1 MSFDVVAIRE
11 QFPILSRSVNGK
23 PLIYLDNAATT
34 QKPQCVIDAL
44 VDYYSNSNSNVHRG
58 AHFLADEATQH
69 FEQARDT
76 IQKFINA
83 PKREEVIW
91 TTGTTESI
99 NIVANG
105 LSSLLSSG
113 DEVIA
118 TGMDHHANLVTWQE
132 ACRKSGATLKIIPVT
147 DAGELDQ
154 DVFDSLLSEK
164 TKFVAFPHVSNALGT
179 INPVKSMT
187 AKAKR
192 FNAWVLV
199 DGAQGA
205 AHGWADVQEIGCDFY
220 VFSGHKV
227 YGPMGTGILW
237 GRSSLLENWPVWR
250 TGGEMIS
257 TVTLQESTWNVLPY
271 RFEAGT
277 PNVGS
282 AIAFGKA
289 VEWFTHLDH
298 KAVMEHE
305 MALLAYATKL
315 ANEFEGLTIIGNAQ
329 HKISVLSFVLDVGH
343 PADIGFLLD
352 KQGIAIRTGDHCAQP
367 LMARFNVPGTAR
379 VSFALYNTFDEIDA
393 LFTALKKVKVML
405 S

>member
-237 GRSSLLENWPVWR
+237 GRASLLENWPVWR

-257 TVTLQESTWNVLPY
+257 TVTLQKSTWNVLPY

-277 PNVGS
+277 PNVGA

-289 VEWFTHLDH
+289 VEWFADLDH
-298 KAVMEHE
+298 KAVIEHE

>member
-1 MSFDVVAIRE
+1 MSFDVDAIRE
-11 QFPILSRSVNGK
+11 QFPILKRIVNGK

-69 FEQARDT
+69 FEHARDT

-105 LSSLLSSG
+105 LSTLLSAD

-118 TGMDHHANLVTWQE
+118 TEMDHHANLVTWQE

-154 DVFDSLLSEK
+154 DAFDSLLSEK

-187 AKAKR
+187 AKAKH

-257 TVTLQESTWNVLPY
+257 TVTLQESTWNILPY

-277 PNVGS
+277 PNVGA
-282 AIAFGKA
+282 AIALGKA
-289 VEWFTHLDH
+289 VEWFTNLDH
-298 KAVMEHE
+298 KAVIKHE

-315 ANEFEGLTIIGNAQ
+315 ANEFEGLTIIGNAE

>member
-1 MSFDVVAIRE
+1 MSFDVDAIRE
-11 QFPILSRSVNGK
+11 QFPILKRIVNGK

-69 FEQARDT
+69 FEHARDT

-105 LSSLLSSG
+105 LSTLLSAD

-118 TGMDHHANLVTWQE
+118 TEMDHHANLVTWQE

-154 DVFDSLLSEK
+154 DAFDSLLSEK

-227 YGPMGTGILW
+227 YGPMGVGILW
-237 GRSSLLENWPVWR
+237 GHASLLENWPVWR

-277 PNVGS
+277 PNVGA

-289 VEWFTHLDH
+289 IEWFVNLDH
-298 KAVMEHE
+298 KAVIEHE

-315 ANEFEGLTIIGNAQ
+315 ANKFEGLTIIGNAE

-379 VSFALYNTFDEIDA
+379 ASFALYNTFDEIDA